1 MPFHPC
7 SLSFEP
13 EAFCFISMHQMQP
26 SLLYCDLA
34 SVATRVGDASRRR
47 GIQSLWGP
55 STVQSTILNRALP
68 TSAPRKF
75 VVLLTLHRA
84 THVEDRTHRATA
96 NEKGV
101 DSCEMDVCRWI
112 EQWSVYRPRVDRS
125 LSCPWFSS
133 GFPSATAA
141 DSDFTWVRL
150 FIWVLAFSLS
160 FVTDEKGS
168 HSCWGAKINGE
179 HWLPGEGDVAV
190 SDDTLAQCSLFHLSL
205 SYELRPTTTSWR
217 Q

>member
-112 EQWSVYRPRVDRS
+112 EQWSVYIGLASIAPYPAHDFRRDSQALLLRILTS
-125 LSCPWFSS
+125 LGSAFLS
-133 GFPSATAA
+133 GCSPFL
-141 DSDFTWVRL
+141 FRL
-150 FIWVLAFSLS
+150 
-160 FVTDEKGS
+160 
-168 HSCWGAKINGE
+168 
-179 HWLPGEGDVAV
+179 
-190 SDDTLAQCSLFHLSL
+190 
-205 SYELRPTTTSWR
+205 
-217 Q
+217 